1 MERIGS
7 IAARVLADLRAANDN
22 GKGAGFDSATSPAK
36 AKQQGPT
43 LARVEK
49 GAGASA
55 RPSPRLE
62 VAGRGSN
69 PSGKGY
75 PVGNADIA
83 AAPSREDGCRVR
95 HATLPAR
102 VGGGSGPPRVE
113 EMAGAEA
120 SGSDRRGCGGGNGDG
135 GR

>member
-22 GKGAGFDSATSPAK
+22 K
-36 AKQQGPT
+36 
-43 LARVEK
+43 E
-49 GAGASA
+49 GAGASP

-62 VAGRGSN
+62 VAGCGSN
-69 PSGKGY
+69 PSGKEY

-95 HATLPAR
+95 RATPPAR
-102 VGGGSGPPRVE
+102 VGGGSEKPPRVE
-113 EMAGAEA
+113 EKEASAGAPA
-120 SGSDRRGCGGGNGDG
+120 SDRRGCGVGKCDG